1 MNKHLSTI
9 YFLFTFLSTTVFS
22 QNPVQYLY
30 LDEHQYEYFDYLI
43 NSGKSIPKFVF
54 SQPFEKNDSLFY
66 SVKKKTAEYFNNYH
80 NDYFGNKKLNGQLLI
95 NDKISIKN
103 TIFNRYKLAGSLH
116 YSDENITLA
125 NRTVVDQEYKL
136 DPLFAGD
143 LSESKSWLYG
153 RVNDAY
159 INLRFNRLN
168 LFFGR
173 MHRNWGPVN
182 SKSLILSNNPYTC

>member
-1 MNKHLSTI
+1 MST
-9 YFLFTFLSTTVFS
+9 VHA
-22 QNPVQYLY
+22 QNPAQYLY
-30 LDEHQYEYFDYLI
+30 LDESVYPYIDYLI
-43 NSGKSIPKFVF
+43 NSGKSIPDFVF
-54 SQPFEKNDSLFY
+54 SQPYEKNENLIKPNENKSSDFFEKYWENFY
-66 SVKKKTAEYFNNYH
+66 SEKN
-80 NDYFGNKKLNGQLLI
+80 LSGQLQVDDRV
-95 NDKISIKN
+95 NYTN

-116 YSDENITLA
+116 FTDDNITLA
-125 NRTVVDQEYKL
+125 NRTIVDQDYKH

-143 LSESKSWLYG
+143 LSESENWLYG

-182 SKSLILSNNPYTC
+182 SNSLILSNNPYTYDHFLFSYTFEKV